1 MEQEH
6 LQKRALGKER
16 AFLFISILIILT
28 FLTGSPESIVVFFS
42 GTYGALTGA
51 AVAADTADMKDYLE
65 GFAIFVA
72 LVAISF
78 YVVHILRHPK
88 PQLWHAGL
96 PEEEK
101 ELSVLEESE
110 LDQKLD
116 RINKEIFCLRKKEEF
131 LPPPRIRKRLTRIP
145 NIKEETLSSELR
157 KVTARLQGY
166 RKPVALENHRKTQWD
181 ENLKKVTSR
190 LLP

>member
-1 MEQEH
+1 M
-6 LQKRALGKER
+6 
-16 AFLFISILIILT
+16 
-28 FLTGSPESIVVFFS
+28 
-42 GTYGALTGA
+42 
-51 AVAADTADMKDYLE
+51 
-65 GFAIFVA
+65 
-72 LVAISF
+72 
-78 YVVHILRHPK
+78 HILRHPK

-145 NIKEETLSSELR
+145 NIKEETLSSELG

-166 RKPVALENHRKTQWD
+166 RKPVVLEKPQKKTQWD
-181 ENLKKVTSR
+181 ENLKKVTSQIASVNKMKIKKAKIR
-190 LLP
+190 EVAPYRERNSNAF